1 MHMGH
6 HHHHGHGHEHG
17 DAHSHGGRSA
27 VKDGR
32 AGNRRRL
39 AWALALTLLYMVA
52 EIVGGYLSDS
62 LALLADAGH
71 MFSDAAALA
80 LSLFASWISQRPPTH
95 RLTYGYYRAEILAAL
110 ANGATLIAIAI
121 VIFIE
126 AFRRLQEPEPV
137 AGVLMLSIAA
147 GGLLVNIAGMLI
159 LHGGKDAS
167 LNIRGAWLHLL
178 TDALG
183 SVAAIIAG
191 VLIAWRGWYWVD
203 PAASIA
209 IGILVIYSSWDLVKQ
224 AIAILMEG
232 TPSHLDLATIESEM
246 REVEGVCEV
255 HDLHVWTIT
264 SGLDSLSAHAV
275 LEGEHDPRV
284 ALDALQ
290 RVLHDRFNIEHVTIQ
305 IDPVG
310 ECRTKF

>member
-1 MHMGH
+1 MGH

-126 AFRRLQEPEPV
+126 AFRRFQEPEPV

-191 VLIAWRGWYWVD
+191 VLISLYGWYWVD

-232 TPSHLDLATIESEM
+232 TPSHLDLLAIESAM